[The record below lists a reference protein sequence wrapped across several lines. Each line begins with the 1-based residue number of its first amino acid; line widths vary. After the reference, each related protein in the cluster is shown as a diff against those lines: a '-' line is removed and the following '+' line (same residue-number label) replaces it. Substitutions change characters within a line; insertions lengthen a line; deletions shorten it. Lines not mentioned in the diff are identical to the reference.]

1 MSHMPPIRLQA
12 SLSALATLLLWH
24 GAGVAQAFYA
34 APFEKKPSAAALTE
48 LGRKLFS
55 DRTLSASGTL
65 SCASCHDPAHAFG
78 PPDGQAVQRGG
89 VSGRQSGVRAV
100 PSLTYTQ
107 NVPPFSE
114 HFVDD
119 DGDDSVDQGPAGG
132 RTWDGRA
139 TSAHEQALLPLLS
152 PFEMANSDARAVIA
166 KVRRAAY
173 AAQFRDTFGG
183 SVLDDEDLAFKG
195 VLWALEVFQQSP
207 ADFYPYD
214 SKYDAWLRGQTLLS
228 AQEERGLAAFN
239 DPRRGNCASCHIS
252 SIKGGAFPQFTDY
265 GFAALAV
272 PRNAAIPANADPRYY
287 DLGLCGPL
295 RADLQDRA
303 QYCGLFRTP
312 SLRNVARRH
321 VFFHNGVVSRLEDA
335 VRFYAERDT
344 HPERWYPRGADGQVR
359 RHDDLPAR
367 YADNIEKKAPFGG
380 HPGGKPALTMAEV
393 KDIVAFLRTL
403 TDGWS
408 PKSRAF

>member
-1 MSHMPPIRLQA
+1 MPPIRLQA

-24 GAGVAQAFYA
+24 GAGAAQAFYA

-380 HPGGKPALTMAEV
+380 HPGGKPALTMVEV